1 MSGGIALSKARIL
14 GIGSASLC
22 VKDAEGSV
30 VDTSTNAEVTI
41 TLTRPFMRVIT
52 VRVTEG

>member
-1 MSGGIALSKARIL
+1 MSKARIL